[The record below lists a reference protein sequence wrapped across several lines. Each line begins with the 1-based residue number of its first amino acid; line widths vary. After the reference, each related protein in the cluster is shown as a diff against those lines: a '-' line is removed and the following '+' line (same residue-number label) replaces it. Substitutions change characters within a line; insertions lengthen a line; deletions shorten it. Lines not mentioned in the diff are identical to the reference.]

1 MPYTYLLMEFLQYVV
16 TYLRTY
22 KQTNTFAVGI
32 YMYVHIQLNVC
43 IQRNR
48 IDFVIN
54 SSKI

>member
-43 IQRNR
+43 IQSNR